1 MGELESFLETI
12 ENEEKQYIEKLEL
25 LLNRIVYSSN
35 NGYPTPQEWE
45 SIINEIKSSLKSRQN

>member
-1 MGELESFLETI
+1 MSELGILIESI